1 MTNAPHMAAPG
12 GIVISNL
19 TAGMFIL
26 GLEPNLTRPVHTL
39 TAVLFNTSNMG
50 HRRCFFIS
58 SQPLSSYRYPRETR

>member
-26 GLEPNLTRPVHTL
+26 GLEPNLARPVHTL
-39 TAVLFNTSNMG
+39 TAVLFNKSNMG
-50 HRRCFFIS
+50 PRECSFIS
-58 SQPLSSYRYPRETR
+58 SQPLSSYKCPRETQ

>member
-26 GLEPNLTRPVHTL
+26 GLGPNHTRPVHTL
-39 TAVLFNTSNMG
+39 TAALSNTSNMG
-50 HRRCFFIS
+50 PRGCFFIS
-58 SQPLSSYRYPRETR
+58 SLPLSSYKCPRETQ